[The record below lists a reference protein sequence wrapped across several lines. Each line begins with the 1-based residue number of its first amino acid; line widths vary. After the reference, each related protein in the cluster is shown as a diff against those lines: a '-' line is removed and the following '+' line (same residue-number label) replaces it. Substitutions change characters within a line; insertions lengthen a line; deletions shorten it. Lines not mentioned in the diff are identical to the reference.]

1 MRTLCFIGSGWC
13 EYRHEHNTII
23 NNAALQQKTQ
33 TSIKVRVVTH
43 ADIRAVTH
51 ADIRVVTH
59 DDIRVVTHA
68 DPSAL
73 QLTSA
78 AQEVYKYVLQAFV
91 FSFFVFFFPSLFFCR
106 HLFS

>member
-43 ADIRAVTH
+43 DDIRA
-51 ADIRVVTH
+51 
-59 DDIRVVTHA
+59 VTHA

-78 AQEVYKYVLQAFV
+78 KQEVYKYVLQPLCFFFF
-91 FSFFVFFFPSLFFCR
+91 FSFLCFI
-106 HLFS
+106 

>member
-51 ADIRVVTH
+51 ADIRVTH

-78 AQEVYKYVLQAFV
+78 KQEVYKYVLQPLCFL
-91 FSFFVFFFPSLFFCR
+91 FCFFFPSLFSFVITFF
-106 HLFS
+106 LK